1 MERIRKRM
9 IHLHRSSYMTRPR
22 FTRIFSL
29 DPTLTNIYSYSPV
42 EIKELLNISINKAT
56 DLYNDLHDYQ
66 FIEQVKRDIHTHEII
81 TIIDEDYPI
90 TLKNIVDPPI
100 VIYIKG
106 DRSLL
111 TEVPLL
117 SVIGTRRPS
126 QLANEKLDYIVKP
139 LIKEGWTIVSGMA
152 RGVDSLA
159 HKLTLSNAGKTV
171 AVLGSGFNEIYPKE
185 NERLFNEI
193 VDKGLVISEY
203 PPHVPPRRYHFP
215 ERNRLISGL
224 SFGTLVIEATEKS
237 GTLITVDQALDQ
249 GREVYAIPGSP
260 SIPQTKGCHKMIQDG
275 AKLVSHYEDITED
288 WKTTGANWVRI

>member
-1 MERIRKRM
+1 MDRIRKRM
-9 IHLHRSSYMTRPR
+9 IHLHRCRYMTRTR
-22 FTRIFSL
+22 FTYIFSL
-29 DPTLTNIYSYSPV
+29 DPTLINIYSYSPV
-42 EIKELLNISINKAT
+42 EIKELLNISINKASE
-56 DLYNDLHDYQ
+56 LYKDLHEEQ
-66 FIEQVKRDIHTHEII
+66 FIEQVKWDINTHEMI
-81 TIIDEDYPI
+81 TIIDEDYPS
-90 TLKNIVDPPI
+90 TLKNIKDPPI

-111 TEVPLL
+111 TEMPLL
-117 SVIGTRRPS
+117 SVIGTRQPS
-126 QLANEKLDYIVKP
+126 HLAKEKLNYIVKP
-139 LIKEGWTIVSGMA
+139 LIKKDWTIVSGMA

-159 HKLTLSNAGKTV
+159 HKLTLANQGKTI
-171 AVLGSGFNEIYPKE
+171 AVLGSGFNYVYPKE
-185 NERLFNEI
+185 NLELFNEI

-203 PPHVPPRRYHFP
+203 PPHIPPRPYHFP

-275 AKLVSHYEDITED
+275 AKLVSHYEDIAED
-288 WKTTGANWVRI
+288 WMTTGTNWVRI